1 MVIAGLNVLFFELKI
16 KPVMGGWDRNGDTP
30 AVAKTVAWV
39 SLVAWTGV
47 LLIGR
52 LIPYVGTG

>member
-1 MVIAGLNVLFFELKI
+1 
-16 KPVMGGWDRNGDTP
+16 MGDWGRNGDTP
-30 AVAKTVAWV
+30 VVAKTVAWV

-47 LLIGR
+47 LLLGR